1 MASKKKTSV
10 PTMVTDEPIIQQAV
24 EKAGHKFSKKQ
35 IVMSA
40 KYANRRDLVDSL
52 LEDKD
57 YTIKEV
63 DSLIDKYMKGKV
75 K

>member
-1 MASKKKTSV
+1 MAAKKKKTVSV
-10 PTMVTDEPIIQQAV
+10 TGTDETAV
-24 EKAGHKFSKKQ
+24 ENTAELTERKFSKKQ

-40 KYANRRDLVDSL
+40 RFANTRDLVDSL

>member
-1 MASKKKTSV
+1 MAAKKKTTV
-10 PTMVTDEPIIQQAV
+10 PKTVTDEPIVEQTV
-24 EKAGHKFSKKQ
+24 EKTEHKFSKTQ

-40 KYANRRDLVDSL
+40 RFANRRDLVDSL

-63 DSLIDKYMKGKV
+63 DTLIDKYMKGKV